1 MTSVIKLENVLYWM
15 VGDISSEI
23 TVIAIIIGITGS
35 ALNMWRF
42 SVLILVSWWP
52 REHFMFPPLN
62 RLSVHPVKDKSIK
75 HDVGRQSY
83 KILKYADGAH
93 FLCCR
98 LVIASRVNHFTKK
111 PRSLTII
118 KLASNTA
125 PLPFCLSN
133 CHLSFPPSC
142 TLFLYQHT
150 LWLTSL
156 SLNASSLCWLSN
168 QLLFSPRWTD
178 WGGKTLGQTKQTVV
192 WINHVKVLL

>member
-1 MTSVIKLENVLYWM
+1 
-15 VGDISSEI
+15 
-23 TVIAIIIGITGS
+23 
-35 ALNMWRF
+35 
-42 SVLILVSWWP
+42 
-52 REHFMFPPLN
+52 MFPPLN

-83 KILKYADGAH
+83 KILKYADGAQ

-98 LVIASRVNHFTKK
+98 LVIASRVNQFTKK

-125 PLPFCLSN
+125 PLPVCLSN

-142 TLFLYQHT
+142 TPFLYQHT

-156 SLNASSLCWLSN
+156 LSQGFIPVLTQQSASILTQMNRLRWKNSWPN
-168 QLLFSPRWTD
+168 QTD
-178 WGGKTLGQTKQTVV
+178 SGLD
-192 WINHVKVLL
+192 